1 MPTTVVRYHAR
12 PDRADENAALIEKVM
27 AELAETRPA
36 GLSYRVFRLEDDT
49 FVHVAAVTGEDNPL
63 LASPAFR
70 AFTADIADRVQAA
83 PVALPATL
91 VGAYP

>member
-1 MPTTVVRYHAR
+1 MPTTVVRYTAK

-36 GLSYRVFRLEDDT
+36 GLSYKVFRAEDNT
-49 FVHVAAVTGEDNPL
+49 FVHVAEFTAPNPL
-63 LASPAFR
+63 LASPAFQ
-70 AFTADIADRVQAA
+70 AFTADIASRVEAP

-91 VGAYP
+91 VGSYA